1 MNLKSLPIA
10 LLSMIILTSCEP
22 TLIKNTETKSTSS
35 TTVSTTILT
44 SDITNK
50 NWKITLLNSYIISG
64 EVNDFHLKLDSST
77 GTFESKAGC
86 NQIFGQFQL
95 EDNFISFSKIG
106 STKMYC
112 SDTMKIENSFI
123 SILSQTSKVV
133 VIDSSKFLLLRDD
146 MVIAQFELVK

>member
-1 MNLKSLPIA
+1 MNLKILLIA
-10 LLSMIILTSCEP
+10 PLTMTVLCSCEP
-22 TLIKNTETKSTSS
+22 TLIQSINTKNVTEQS
-35 TTVSTTILT
+35 
-44 SDITNK
+44 ITDK
-50 NWKITLLNSYIISG
+50 TWKITLVNSETIQGDSKEFYIKLNSNS
-64 EVNDFHLKLDSST
+64 KQ
-77 GTFESKAGC
+77 FESKAGC